1 MGEGLAEA
9 RPSAV
14 LKKSLILYYFVI
26 ILIQKE
32 ESKLKVFS
40 YEGYDA
46 LGIK

>member
-26 ILIQKE
+26 ILIHQDE
-32 ESKLKVFS
+32 L
-40 YEGYDA
+40 
-46 LGIK
+46 